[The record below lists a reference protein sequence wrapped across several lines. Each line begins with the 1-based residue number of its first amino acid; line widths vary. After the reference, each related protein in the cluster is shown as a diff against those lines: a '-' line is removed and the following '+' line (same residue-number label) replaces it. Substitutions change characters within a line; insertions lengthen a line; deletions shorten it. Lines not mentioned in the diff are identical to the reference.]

1 MSHKMDNNVLL
12 LSHNLSGYGGI
23 ETVCNQLNILLRDRN
38 INMDIIFI
46 NEGLKEYNDDWLNNI
61 PFKRISSNIRN
72 RKIKRMSYAIS
83 IKKYIKDKNIKHI
96 ICLDLLSCYVASL
109 VKKITL
115 FSPIKT
121 YSWLHFAI
129 KNLYREDYLL
139 KVDRHLAISSVI
151 KEQLIERGIREEKI
165 ALIFNPFDKND
176 HIIERTN
183 DSHKTFIYVGRIM
196 AYGQKNLTELIQSLS
211 LVRKNWTLHLIG
223 SGNKNQLN
231 ELKKIIDNYELNNN
245 VVFHGWQHDP
255 WTYIENNIKKVDALF
270 LTSVLEGFVM
280 VLGEAISR
288 GIFCISSD
296 CLSGPSDIIND
307 NNGFL
312 YTSGNVEELS
322 DKINKLYDFQYPDYM
337 EIKESINKFY
347 SENYINNLIKFL
359 TM

>member
-1 MSHKMDNNVLL
+1 MNNNVLL

-23 ETVCNQLNILLRDRN
+23 ETVCNQLNILLKDCH

-46 NEGLKEYNDDWLNNI
+46 NEGLEEYNDDWLINI
-61 PFKRISSNIRN
+61 PFKRISSNVRN

-96 ICLDLLSCYVASL
+96 VCLDLLSCYVGSL
-109 VKKITL
+109 VKKIAL

-129 KNLYREDYLL
+129 NNLYREDYLL
-139 KVDRHLAISSVI
+139 KVDRHLAISSGI

-165 ALIFNPFDKND
+165 ALIFNPIDRNN

-183 DSHKTFIYVGRIM
+183 DNYKTFIYVGRVM
-196 AYGQKNLTELIQSLS
+196 AYGQKNLIELIQSLS
-211 LVRKNWTLHLIG
+211 LVQKNWTLHLIG
-223 SGNKNQLN
+223 SGNKNQLD
-231 ELKKIIDNYELNNN
+231 ELKKIIRHYGLSNH
-245 VVFHGWQHDP
+245 VIFHGWQNDP
-255 WTYIENNIKKVDALF
+255 WSYIENNIKKVDALF
-270 LTSVLEGFVM
+270 LTSTLEGFGM
-280 VLGEAISR
+280 VLGEAVSR
-288 GIFCISSD
+288 GIFCISSN

-312 YTSGNVEELS
+312 YTPGNIEELA
-322 DKINKLYDFQYPDYM
+322 DKINKLYDFNYPDYM

-347 SENYINNLIKFL
+347 SENYIDNLVKFL
-359 TM
+359 NR